1 MVIRDLFS
9 KDINRSINGV
19 IKVSQSDEE
28 SIQQELS
35 EYVVTRELQRHFAYF
50 FENYETA
57 LDIPTDKIGV
67 WISGFFGSGKSHFLK
82 MLSYLLANKVVGGR
96 AAIDYFDG
104 KLEDE
109 MVYSK
114 MRRCAGVP
122 TEAILFN
129 IDTKGGQWKEGDT
142 AKTALLRAFERVF
155 FEHLGF
161 CGEDLKLAKLE
172 MFIESRGK
180 TDEFRTTFEQVNGMP
195 WVESRETYAYFED
208 DVVEALQS
216 ALGMSE
222 AAARNW
228 FNGTEDDVI
237 AVDSFVGM
245 VGDYAAR
252 RADEEGGRFRLL
264 FMVDE
269 VGQFIGDDVS
279 LMLSLQTLVEEI
291 GARCAGRVWVM
302 VTSQESI
309 DGNQLIV
316 GDDFSKI
323 QGRFTTR
330 LSLSSSSV
338 DEVIKRR
345 VLDKTQ
351 VAQLTLQDEYED
363 QSAVLRNLF
372 SFEGSRGDLLGY
384 ESEGDF
390 VDSYP
395 FVSYQFKVLPDVM
408 TEIRKHGVKAKHM
421 STGERSM
428 LSAFQE
434 SAQVVQGEQTTAL
447 VPFWRF
453 FDTISKDLE
462 HGILQVVDRA
472 TRAAEAHQVLRPE
485 DISVLKLLY
494 LIRYITYLKGTLN
507 NIATLMVDDMGVDKV
522 ALRERLKAS
531 LDRLVR
537 ENYVARQGDAYN
549 FLTDEEQDIAREI
562 SQVPIDVAEVIENIK
577 KVLFE
582 GIFPQRKLSRGVNNF
597 PFDHYVDGSIYGP
610 SQGGMKLNVATI
622 ANEGRLY
629 EAADGEI
636 AVKSQGQAL
645 VVLSDDADY
654 FEMMQNVA
662 RTRKYARTINKS
674 QLPPST
680 QEIIKGKMN
689 QAQHDE
695 KEAKTLIENA
705 VVNARVAVNGSMVT
719 VRAMSA
725 KQLFETVLDK
735 LVDSIFTKADYIS
748 DPVEG
753 DGDIIRILRHTNEQS
768 AMADMGSANE
778 RAVADMKTFLE
789 LQKRLHVQTTMGD
802 IQRKYQ
808 ADPYGWRDIDIAA
821 VAAQL
826 VAAQDATILYGGQ
839 ALRADDKNMIDCL
852 RKHADK
858 VEIRIREKMSDALL
872 SKARSILRDFAD
884 TSAVPEDEDKLI
896 DCIQAKLEETQEH
909 CQSLMHDHFTGLAPE
924 FPYPGKSTVEDG
936 LHVIGEILADRA
948 DGEAFLRAF
957 NANGDKLL
965 DFAEDMEPVDGFFPN
980 QQRLFD
986 GAVETLAL
994 MDRESFYLG
1003 DNEEAQQVIADMKGI
1018 LRDPQPYRRVSEL
1031 PSLTKKLSAM
1041 HGEIVRSK
1049 QNELLS
1055 SIDGA
1060 VEELKE
1066 FANNQDPYQQAANLA
1081 IAGTEHKI
1089 ASVKSRV
1096 HSAKAAGVI
1105 DTLRMQF
1112 KDLIEEGYQAVDAS
1126 VDEARA
1132 KAEREIR
1139 LKRELTEREASAVP
1153 AEARVSPK
1161 PASSQPVA
1169 ARNVASQ
1176 GMPQGGRGVSQSG
1189 QVTRVIV
1196 AEKSAEASPK
1206 PLKRKVLRRDEAFDR
1221 AVLTNEA
1228 EVDAYLASVRKAL
1241 LEALVENDS
1250 VRLS

>member
-180 TDEFRTTFEQVNGMP
+180 TDEFRATFEQVNGMP

-269 VGQFIGDDVS
+269 V
-279 LMLSLQTLVEEI
+279 
-291 GARCAGRVWVM
+291 
-302 VTSQESI
+302 
-309 DGNQLIV
+309 
-316 GDDFSKI
+316 
-323 QGRFTTR
+323 
-330 LSLSSSSV
+330 
-338 DEVIKRR
+338 IKRR

-351 VAQLTLQDEYED
+351 AAQLTLQDEYED

-562 SQVPIDVAEVIENIK
+562 SQVPIDVAEVTENIK

-582 GIFPQRKLSRGVNNF
+582 GIFSQRKLSRGANNF
-597 PFDHYVDGSIYGP
+597 PFDRYVDGSIYGT

-768 AMADMGSANE
+768 AMAGMGSANE

-924 FPYPGKSTVEDG
+924 FPYPGKSIVEDG
-936 LHVIGEILADRA
+936 IHVIGEILADRA

-1031 PSLTKKLSAM
+1031 PGLTKKLSAM

-1049 QNELLS
+1049 QNELLG

-1066 FANNQDPYQQAANLA
+1066 FANNQEPYQQAANLA
-1081 IAGTEHKI
+1081 ITGTEHKI
-1089 ASVKSRV
+1089 ASVKGRV

-1112 KDLIEEGYQAVDAS
+1112 KDLIEEGYQAVDAA

-1139 LKRELTEREASAVP
+1139 LKRELTEREAGAVP

-1169 ARNVASQ
+1169 ARDVASQ
-1176 GMPQGGRGVSQSG
+1176 GMPQSGRGVSQSG

-1196 AEKSAEASPK
+1196 AEKSAEAAPK